1 MSLVKTQR
9 PIMVMAGGTGGHVFP
24 ALAVAQELS
33 ERGEAVVWMGT
44 RQGIEARLVPDAGIA
59 IEWLRVSG
67 IRGKGLLAILAA
79 PFKIVQA
86 CAQAFSILRQH
97 RPRAVLGMGGFAAG
111 PGGLMAWLMRIPL
124 VIHEQNAI
132 IGLTNKLLSRLA
144 RINFFAFPQASME
157 IKRARVVGNP
167 VRQSIVDIGT
177 SKPEINSTSV
187 NLLVVGGS
195 LGARTLNQ
203 TMPMALK
210 KIVEQYSVNIRH
222 QSGPKNLTDCQ
233 QAYSQVGV
241 DAQIDAF
248 IDDMDEAY
256 SWADLVVCRAGA
268 LTVAEISAAGRA
280 SILVPYPYAVDD
292 HQFHNAGFLSD
303 AGAAIRIRDAEFT
316 ADTVAEML
324 ETLISHPEELT
335 QMGRKARS
343 IAYLDASQQVASG
356 VQEVA
361 LS

>member
-1 MSLVKTQR
+1 MS
-9 PIMVMAGGTGGHVFP
+9 
-24 ALAVAQELS
+24 
-33 ERGEAVVWMGT
+33 
-44 RQGIEARLVPDAGIA
+44 
-59 IEWLRVSG
+59 
-67 IRGKGLLAILAA
+67 
-79 PFKIVQA
+79 
-86 CAQAFSILRQH
+86 
-97 RPRAVLGMGGFAAG
+97 
-111 PGGLMAWLMRIPL
+111 LMAWFMRIPL

-144 RINFFAFPQASME
+144 RINFFAFPQASTA

-167 VRQSIVDIGT
+167 VRQSIVDIGASGPET
-177 SKPEINSTSV
+177 RSKSV

-210 KIVEQYSVNIRH
+210 KLVDQYSINIRH
-222 QSGPKNLTDCQ
+222 QSGPKNLIDCQ
-233 QAYSQVGV
+233 QAYSQAGV
-241 DAQIDAF
+241 DAKIDAF

-256 SWADLVVCRAGA
+256 AWADLVVCRAGA

-280 SILVPYPYAVDD
+280 SILVPYPHAVDD

-316 ADTVAEML
+316 ENTVADML
-324 ETLISHPEELT
+324 QGLLGKPEELKS
-335 QMGRKARS
+335 MGKKARS
-343 IAYLDASQQVASG
+343 IAYLEASQQVASG